1 VSKLKNVCAISISL
15 PLTKAAVI
23 LRLRE
28 LARDIDFPA
37 KAATETL
44 PIAFQRSRFSDE
56 IERRLW
62 GNLRCFVRLS
72 GGETIGGYSCEPQF
86 SP

>member
-44 PIAFQRSRFSDE
+44 PIAFQRSLFSDE
-56 IERRLW
+56 IER
-62 GNLRCFVRLS
+62 GF
-72 GGETIGGYSCEPQF
+72 GETFGISGVCPEGKQ
-86 SP
+86 